1 MMRHFVGVGPGSRAA
16 VKIAA
21 GARNRA
27 RKHAAAVAAYRSN
40 GTAMQAPKKK
50 S

>member
-1 MMRHFVGVGPGSRAA
+1 MRHFVGVGPGWRAA
-16 VKIAA
+16 VATAGGVRGWEREPAA
-21 GARNRA
+21 DE
-27 RKHAAAVAAYRSN
+27 AAYRSN